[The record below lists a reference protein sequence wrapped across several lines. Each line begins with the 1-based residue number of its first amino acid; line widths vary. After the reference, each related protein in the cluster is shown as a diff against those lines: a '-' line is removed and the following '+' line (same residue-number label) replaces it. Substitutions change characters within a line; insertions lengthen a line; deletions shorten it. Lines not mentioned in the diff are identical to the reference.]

1 MKHSR
6 HARLYS
12 VIAAWGLAQLSVEG
26 AEPAARTVD
35 RLQTEARG
43 FYLLWS
49 QGKADEDQI
58 LSLPFVRGGQ
68 VVLQWADVE
77 PAPGRYDFAK
87 VDAGLARF
95 AARRQR
101 ATLQI
106 NGNVKPAWLFA
117 QVPAVAEKLS
127 VQVRDAAG
135 TLMFWHPRYQA
146 AHLGMLAALARHL
159 EASPHRAALL
169 GLRLNFNAIGTEH
182 LHVPPPLV
190 APDGWKAPAG
200 VDRAAAGAFD
210 AAAHEA
216 YVDRVVAAYD
226 RGFADW
232 TTVFVRNNL
241 PEELRTRYADK
252 FARGRLAWF
261 HTSSEAE
268 PRSTG
273 TERQYATFQDYCR
286 SGQTVA
292 YAEPWA
298 SAWGEHGGGPDPRWC
313 SPAQWCYWTML
324 LNLHCG
330 VSFIGEYHTNLR
342 FAVSGEHGR
351 DAPVAPASVGPREF
365 MAAYTWGADYVGRH
379 NRPAESPG
387 AWVAFRENAVVKAAN
402 PRTAEAARRLARFTG
417 DYTWLAERVGADGS
431 TGEGPVGPA
440 TQRYGAFAR
449 RYAAGT
455 VARIRLDPEFRRTL
469 QGNVVVR
476 VIAMGAGA
484 ADIQAGPAR
493 LKFQPQ
499 PDQWSIAEFSLPAR
513 DLPGADAAAAVEIRA
528 EGGELLLHLIEVR
541 RAESPAPR

>member
-1 MKHSR
+1 M
-6 HARLYS
+6 
-12 VIAAWGLAQLSVEG
+12 IALLGSGRTTG
-26 AEPAARTVD
+26 AAAAPDSRTVD
-35 RLQTEARG
+35 RLQSEARG

-49 QGKADEDQI
+49 QGKADADEI
-58 LSLPFVRGGQ
+58 LQLPFIRGGQ
-68 VVLQWADVE
+68 VVLQWAEVE
-77 PAPGRYDFAK
+77 PAPGRYDFSG

-101 ATLQI
+101 ASLQI
-106 NGNVKPAWLFA
+106 NGNVKPAWLFS
-117 QVPAVAEKLS
+117 QVPSVAEKLS

-135 TLMFWHPRYQA
+135 TLMFWHPRFQE

-159 EASPHRAALL
+159 QASPHRAALL

-190 APDGWKAPAG
+190 APDGWRAPAG

-216 YVDRVVAAYD
+216 YVDRVVTAYD
-226 RGFADW
+226 RLFADW

-252 FARGRLAWF
+252 FTRGRLAWF

-268 PRSTG
+268 PRSAG

-313 SPAQWCYWTML
+313 SPPQWNYWTLL

-330 VSFIGEYHTNLR
+330 VSFIGEYYLNLR
-342 FAVSGEHGR
+342 YAVSGRHGQ
-351 DAPVAPASVGPREF
+351 DAPVAPDSVGPREF
-365 MAAYTWGADYVGRH
+365 MAAYEWGATYVGRH

-402 PRTAEAARRLARFTG
+402 PRTTEAARRLTRFTG
-417 DYTWLAERVGADGS
+417 DYTWLAERVGEDGS
-431 TGEGPVGPA
+431 TGVGPVGPA

-455 VARIRLDPEFRRTL
+455 VARIRLDPEFQRSL
-469 QGNVVVR
+469 AGNVVVR
-476 VIAMGAGA
+476 VIAMGAGNA
-484 ADIQAGPAR
+484 AIQVGPAR
-493 LKFQPQ
+493 LKFRPL
-499 PDQWSIAEFSLPAR
+499 PDQWSIAEFPVPAR
-513 DLPGADAAAAVEIRA
+513 DLPGADGAAAVEVRA
-528 EGGELLLHLIEVR
+528 EGGELFLHLIEVR